1 MCQLDGYPD
10 TGLVF
15 PNWIDI
21 SDDLEVIGGKQ
32 RRRLHADGL

>member
-10 TGLVF
+10 VDLVF